1 MRALAWLFSAHGF
14 KTPFACG
21 GWSPLLISASVVS
34 NGVIA
39 LIFFSIPWFLL
50 RFRRVHEPP
59 KIFRRSQMSGWYSAI
74 FIACGVS
81 HALRAVTFFYP
92 FYRLQTLSVVVTGAV
107 SWAAICIMVPVI
119 LSRTTSEEERVIEL
133 LATRIV
139 ADRVR
144 AKAQLELL
152 QGLSGS
158 SLAVQHEVM
167 AAMHQIEALVAQQGA
182 AATAGPAA
190 EGPAAEGPAAEG
202 PAAEGPV
209 SPGEKAS

>member
-119 LSRTTSEEERVIEL
+119 LSLTTSELPAPAPASTTTVARTPVRL
-133 LATRIV
+133 PATP
-139 ADRVR
+139 
-144 AKAQLELL
+144 L
-152 QGLSGS
+152 
-158 SLAVQHEVM
+158 
-167 AAMHQIEALVAQQGA
+167 
-182 AATAGPAA
+182 
-190 EGPAAEGPAAEG
+190 
-202 PAAEGPV
+202 
-209 SPGEKAS
+209 